1 MKAPYP
7 TLSLFIILILVFA
20 SGCNEQ
26 SEADETAKTAARS
39 FRVRTGN
46 VIRDSIPLPLFIP
59 GKLATAA
66 EIKLSFKT
74 GGIIHQITAPEG
86 ANIRKG
92 TFIAALDTVELAAWR
107 DKTGTAV
114 EKSTR
119 DLSRAEQLYKD
130 NVATL
135 EQLQNARSALAAA
148 KSDLSIAIFNLS
160 QAVLTAPSNG
170 KILKRLSEKSEVIG
184 PGMPVVLFASTDG
197 RWLIKASIPD
207 CDLPLITIGDSATVT
222 FDALPQ
228 QTFTAN
234 LSRIAGAAH
243 PVTGTFEIDLA
254 LSGRDNRFRPGL
266 IADVRLYPSNQRSFA
281 FIPAVALVNGKGDSG
296 TVYTVTGKDSIVP
309 LQIKIERLFGDFIA
323 VSDGLE
329 GVSTIITA
337 GAPYVFYAA
346 GNITIDRN
354 REK

>member
-1 MKAPYP
+1 MKTPYP
-7 TLSLFIILILVFA
+7 ILSLLIILMLVFA
-20 SGCNEQ
+20 SGCNEH
-26 SEADETAKTAARS
+26 SAADEPAKTAARS
-39 FRVRTGN
+39 FRVRTGK

-66 EIKLSFKT
+66 EIKLAFKT
-74 GGIIHQITAPEG
+74 GGIIRQLKAPEG

-107 DKTGTAV
+107 NKAKTAV
-114 EKSTR
+114 EKATR
-119 DLSRAEQLYKD
+119 DLTRAEQLHKD

-148 KSDLSIAIFNLS
+148 KSDLSIATFNLS

-170 KILKRLSEKSEVIG
+170 KILKRLSEKGEVTG
-184 PGMPVVLFASTDG
+184 AGMPVVLFASTDG

-207 CDLPLITIGDSATVT
+207 CDLPMITIGDSATVT

-228 QTFTAN
+228 QMFAAQ

-254 LSGRDNRFRPGL
+254 LSSRDNRFRPGL
-266 IADVRLYPSNQRSFA
+266 IAEVKLYPSNQRSFA
-281 FIPAVALVNGKGDSG
+281 FIPAVALVNGKGGSG
-296 TVYTVTGKDSIVP
+296 TVYTVNAKDSIIP
-309 LQIKIERLFGDFIA
+309 LHIKIERLFGDFIA
-323 VSDGLE
+323 VSDGLD
-329 GVSTIITA
+329 GVNTIITA

-354 REK
+354 LEK